1 MYRVREFKR
10 SDGNARICLG
20 QIWWCGHDY
29 FWFAKF
35 EQQLKALPPSSAS
48 PSSGTIENNNE
59 NNDSEKQN
67 EITTQLQKLQ
77 NRGVVVVDAFEGYAY
92 DNNIR

>member
-1 MYRVREFKR
+1 MNPEERQVV
-10 SDGNARICLG
+10 L
-20 QIWWCGHDY
+20 
-29 FWFAKF
+29 
-35 EQQLKALPPSSAS
+35 
-48 PSSGTIENNNE
+48 
-59 NNDSEKQN
+59 KQN

>member
-1 MYRVREFKR
+1 MRESVSGKYGGVGMII
-10 SDGNARICLG
+10 SGLQDLTKT
-20 QIWWCGHDY
+20 
-29 FWFAKF
+29 KF